1 MTAGALAAIIIAP
14 LAAGGLLIAVWFVHK
29 KYKNGEIRY
38 SKKKKTE
45 KQRQIQRKKGHKEIK
60 YKDYKKKQTIKNTK
74 KGVKKEAKT

>member
-38 SKKKKTE
+38 SKKKDRETKTDTE
-45 KQRQIQRKKGHKEIK
+45 KEGTQRNQIQRL
-60 YKDYKKKQTIKNTK
+60 
-74 KGVKKEAKT
+74 